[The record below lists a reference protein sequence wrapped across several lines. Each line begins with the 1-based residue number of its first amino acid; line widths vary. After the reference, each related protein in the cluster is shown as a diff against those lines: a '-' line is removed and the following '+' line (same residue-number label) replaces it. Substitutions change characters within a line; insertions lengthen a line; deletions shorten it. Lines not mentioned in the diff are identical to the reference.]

1 MGLLDGKAGV
11 ISGAGRGIAGATASL
26 LAAEGAQVV
35 VADLGVAMDGTGEDT
50 SVAQQK
56 VDEIKAAGGE
66 ATAIQANVTVSE
78 DCDSIVQTCLDSYG
92 KIDFAIT
99 AAGILR
105 DRAMVN
111 MSDEDF
117 HGVMDVHMGGTF
129 YLTRAAG
136 RAMRAQR
143 FGSIVTV
150 TSISQ
155 EGNFGQ
161 TNYSAAKGAIASFT
175 YAASIELARYGVN
188 VNCVLPSAFT
198 RMIAS
203 IPGQQEFD
211 PTQLSPGSAMGT
223 PENVAPLFVYLTS
236 DEAKWITG
244 QVIALGG
251 ERLALWQHPREKFV
265 LTQRGGFDLD
275 DLRRAIPATMKGRL
289 EPSGMAQTE
298 YKEIDFAAVAE
309 AGKAKS

>member
-1 MGLLDGKAGV
+1 MALLEGKVGV

-26 LAAEGAQVV
+26 LAAEGAKVV
-35 VADLGVAMDGTGEDT
+35 VADYGVAMDGSGSDA
-50 SVAQQK
+50 SLAQQK

-66 ATAIQANVTVSE
+66 GLAVVADVTKPD
-78 DCDSIVQTCLDSYG
+78 DCDGIVQSCLDQYG

-105 DRAMVN
+105 DRALVN
-111 MSDEDF
+111 MSDEEWQA
-117 HGVMDVHMGGTF
+117 VINVHLNGTF
-129 YLTRAAG
+129 YLARAAG
-136 RAMRAQR
+136 RAMRQQR
-143 FGSIVTV
+143 FGAIITV

-161 TNYSAAKGAIASFT
+161 SNYAAAKGGIASMTFGM
-175 YAASIELARYGVN
+175 SIELGRYGVN
-188 VNCVLPSAFT
+188 VNAVLPSAYT

-203 IPGQQEFD
+203 IPGQQDFD
-211 PTQLSPGSAMGT
+211 PSDIAPGSAMGT
-223 PENVAPLFVYLTS
+223 PEQVAPLFAYLCS

-244 QVIALGG
+244 QVLALGG

-265 LTQRGGFDLD
+265 VTQRGGFSLD
-275 DLRRAIPATMKGRL
+275 DLRRAVPATFKGRL

-298 YKEIDFAAVAE
+298 YRAIDYEAVA
-309 AGKAKS
+309 AAKK